1 MVLFVSLHQRKLP
14 MEKIKIIVCCHKDD
28 IKASSDVYLPLHVGK
43 AISNK
48 ELNITCDNDG
58 ENISAKNLSYCEVTG
73 LYWAWKNLKD
83 VDYIGLCHYRRYF
96 DFHGI
101 GRRLF
106 PISTLPTEAFV
117 STDLSLTTEVLD
129 LLHRGYIILPQ
140 EWNLRTSV
148 YLNYCE
154 IHYSHDF
161 RVMGDVINELSPEK
175 YADAF
180 RATMINSNR
189 LIPFNMFIMS
199 RCQFNKYCEWLFFIL
214 KEIEQRIDITNYDP
228 EQRRI
233 FGYMGERMLNIYL
246 RAEGLKYKQF
256 PILLFSEEQR
266 LFDMPFYQY
275 KARCLM
281 NDLAL
286 WLTKY

>member
-58 ENISAKNLSYCEVTG
+58 ENISAKNLSYCELTG

-117 STDLSLTTEVLD
+117 STDLSLIFSAGTSNNFEVNVEIIVLFASKIFAWFS
-129 LLHRGYIILPQ
+129 RAFIIL
-140 EWNLRTSV
+140 
-148 YLNYCE
+148 Y
-154 IHYSHDF
+154 
-161 RVMGDVINELSPEK
+161 G
-175 YADAF
+175 A
-180 RATMINSNR
+180 
-189 LIPFNMFIMS
+189 
-199 RCQFNKYCEWLFFIL
+199 
-214 KEIEQRIDITNYDP
+214 
-228 EQRRI
+228 
-233 FGYMGERMLNIYL
+233 
-246 RAEGLKYKQF
+246 
-256 PILLFSEEQR
+256 
-266 LFDMPFYQY
+266 
-275 KARCLM
+275 
-281 NDLAL
+281 
-286 WLTKY
+286 